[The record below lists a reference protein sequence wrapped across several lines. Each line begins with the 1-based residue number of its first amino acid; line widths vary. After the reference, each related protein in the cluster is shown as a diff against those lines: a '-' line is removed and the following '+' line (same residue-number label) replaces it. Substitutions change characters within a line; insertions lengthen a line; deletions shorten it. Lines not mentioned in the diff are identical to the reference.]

1 MLAYDVISIQTQIFF
16 RHNILIFLK
25 IELIK
30 NTKNIRLF
38 KSKIIKL
45 NDPIL
50 KYSFNQRIF
59 CSSGTCIKRNLIK
72 NNLFKK
78 Y

>member
-1 MLAYDVISIQTQIFF
+1 MMLSQHPNTNIFSAQHF
-16 RHNILIFLK
+16 NIFK
-25 IELIK
+25 NIELIK

-59 CSSGTCIKRNLIK
+59 CSSGICIKK
-72 NNLFKK
+72 FDKK
-78 Y
+78 